1 MLLWVGAVLVVNGVW
16 LIGQARAAHAARQ
29 PAAAAGGA
37 APGVA
42 VEGQS
47 SFVQGREGILLL
59 EDVIASEA
67 CCVNSRARRL
77 HTTRRASANRA

>member
-1 MLLWVGAVLVVNGVW
+1 MLLWGWRGPRRERRLAHWPGAGR
-16 LIGQARAAHAARQ
+16 ARRAATRGGSC
-29 PAAAAGGA
+29 GGA

-59 EDVIASEA
+59 EDVIAF
-67 CCVNSRARRL
+67 
-77 HTTRRASANRA
+77 